1 MKKVAASLLIIASI
15 FQSVSAQ
22 ENNIRPKAIGVSF
35 FFNDFVTPQRIRQG
49 SLSSVFTHNEWAKF
63 SEMSPGIAV
72 TYFNGLKKYIDFAG
86 TIGISFPTIALPAKN
101 TTTNSAAL
109 FEGDASFNF
118 KLLPEKYVLTPYL
131 IAGVGASKYKSY
143 YGAFVPLGLGFK
155 INFFD
160 EASLFISSQYRVPV
174 TTETNNYHFV
184 NSIGI
189 SGVIANKKETEVKAA
204 VPPPPIDTDGDGIP
218 DNSDKCPTV
227 AGTLKYN
234 GCPVPD
240 TDNDG
245 INDEED
251 ACPSVA
257 GLAKYKGC
265 PVPDTDKDGIN
276 DEEDKCPSVPGVA
289 RYNGCP
295 VPDTDNDGVN
305 DEEDKCP
312 TIAGTKENNGCPEV
326 KQEVIAKVN
335 YAARNIFF
343 ITGSAKLSS
352 KSNKALDEI
361 VSILNDDKNLK
372 LSIEGHTDNVGKADY
387 NQTLSEKRAASVKQY
402 LVAKGIDDA
411 RISSIGYGMDKP
423 IADNKTAAGRSKNR
437 RVELKLGYQ

>member
-1 MKKVAASLLIIASI
+1 MKKVAASLLIIGSL

-72 TYFNGLKKYIDFAG
+72 TYFNGLRKYIDFAG
-86 TIGISFPTIALPAKN
+86 TIGISFPTISLPAKN

-118 KLLPEKYVLTPYL
+118 KLLPEKYILTPYL

-143 YGAFVPLGLGFK
+143 YGAFIPLGLGFK

-189 SGVIANKKETEVKAA
+189 SGVIANKKEPEVKAT

-245 INDEED
+245 
-251 ACPSVA
+251 
-257 GLAKYKGC
+257 
-265 PVPDTDKDGIN
+265 
-276 DEEDKCPSVPGVA
+276 
-289 RYNGCP
+289 
-295 VPDTDNDGVN
+295 VN

-312 TIAGTKENNGCPEV
+312 TVPGLKENNGCPEV

-335 YAARNIFF
+335 YAAKNIFF

-352 KSNKALDEI
+352 KSNKALDDI
-361 VSILNDDKNLK
+361 VKILSDDNNLK
-372 LSIEGHTDNVGKADY
+372 LAIEGHTDNVGKADY
-387 NQTLSEKRAASVKQY
+387 NQNLSEKRAASVKEY
-402 LVAKGIDDA
+402 LVSKGIDEA
-411 RISSIGYGMDKP
+411 RLNSVGYGMDRP

>member
-1 MKKVAASLLIIASI
+1 MKKVAASLLIIGSF

-49 SLSSVFTHNEWAKF
+49 SLSSVFSHNEWAKF

-72 TYFNGLKKYIDFAG
+72 TYFNGLRKYIDFAG
-86 TIGISFPTIALPAKN
+86 TIGISFPTISLPAKN

-118 KLLPEKYVLTPYL
+118 KLLPEQYILTPYL

-189 SGVIANKKETEVKAA
+189 SGVIANKKEPEVKAT

-240 TDNDG
+240 
-245 INDEED
+245 
-251 ACPSVA
+251 S
-257 GLAKYKGC
+257 
-265 PVPDTDKDGIN
+265 
-276 DEEDKCPSVPGVA
+276 
-289 RYNGCP
+289 
-295 VPDTDNDGVN
+295 DNDGVN

-312 TIAGTKENNGCPEV
+312 TVPGLKENNGCPEV

-335 YAARNIFF
+335 YAAKNIFF

-352 KSNKALDEI
+352 KSNKALDDI
-361 VSILNDDKNLK
+361 VKILSDDNNLK
-372 LSIEGHTDNVGKADY
+372 LSIEGHTDNVGKAEY
-387 NQTLSEKRAASVKQY
+387 NQNLSEKRAASVKEY
-402 LVAKGIDDA
+402 LISKGIDEA
-411 RISSIGYGMDKP
+411 RLNSVGYGMDRP